1 MASSSGS
8 SSADG
13 PAATRSSEWNV
24 SMACPDVQRRSEIF
38 KKIKKDSATLPGH
51 VETVSAVED
60 YVTQV
65 EMKAKVSLV
74 AAIIV
79 VVVVVAA
86 VVV

>member
-1 MASSSGS
+1 M
-8 SSADG
+8 
-13 PAATRSSEWNV
+13 
-24 SMACPDVQRRSEIF
+24 
-38 KKIKKDSATLPGH
+38 PGH

>member
-1 MASSSGS
+1 M
-8 SSADG
+8 
-13 PAATRSSEWNV
+13 
-24 SMACPDVQRRSEIF
+24 
-38 KKIKKDSATLPGH
+38 PGH

-79 VVVVVAA
+79 VVVVAA